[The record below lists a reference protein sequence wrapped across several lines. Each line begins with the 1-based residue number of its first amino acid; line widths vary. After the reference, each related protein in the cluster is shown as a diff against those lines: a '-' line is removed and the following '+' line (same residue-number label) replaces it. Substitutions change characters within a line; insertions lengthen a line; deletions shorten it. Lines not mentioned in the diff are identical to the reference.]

1 MHTTAHTPIEYLER
15 SARLFPNKTAVI
27 DEFGTC
33 TYNELLER
41 SRAIAQGLL
50 AADAQ
55 SNASGNP
62 ETCAAGSVNAP
73 APQPVVVFMEKRID
87 MLASFLGALMAGR
100 FYVPVDPSVPAERA
114 RNVYATLANGMPGE
128 NGPVVIANT
137 DTITAARAIF
147 PEGRVALVDDLLQH
161 TVDSAALENVA
172 RSLVS
177 SNPAYVLFTSG
188 STGMPKGVAVSH
200 RSICGFVDAFVEAF
214 DIRDDD
220 VIGNQAP
227 FDFDVSVKDIYGAL
241 ATGATIV
248 LLPRRL
254 FSAPAQLVDALRE
267 HKVTVMTWAVAALCL
282 VSSLHGLDHAPLPS
296 VRLVL
301 FSGEVMPRKHLA
313 RWLEHLPEVT
323 FANLY
328 GPTEITCN
336 CLYHIVDRSRAYLDG
351 LPLGEP
357 LGDRRILVLDEG
369 MQPVSEPG
377 QVGELYVGGPNI
389 ALGYY
394 ADPAR
399 TEGAFMP
406 NPIPGAL
413 PETAYRTGDLVRIG
427 EGGEL
432 FFSGRAD
439 NQIKHQGHRI
449 ELEEIDAA
457 FERCPGVER
466 CRCAYN
472 ERFKR
477 IHAFFEGSA
486 EIDELRR
493 AVSSMLPGPMV
504 PASIERVE
512 RMPLTKNGKVDRRAL
527 LNA

>member
-15 SARLFPNKTAVI
+15 SARLFPSKTAVI

-33 TYNELLER
+33 TYAELLER

-50 AADAQ
+50 AADAR
-55 SNASGNP
+55 SSASGNP
-62 ETCAAGSVNAP
+62 EIRTAGSVNAP
-73 APQPVVVFMEKRID
+73 APQPAVVFMEKRID
-87 MLASFLGALMAGR
+87 MLASFLGALMAGC

-114 RNVYATLANGMPGE
+114 RNVYATLANGKPSE
-128 NGPVVIANT
+128 NGPIVIANA

-200 RSICGFVDAFVEAF
+200 RSICGFIDAFVEAF
-214 DIRDDD
+214 GIRDDD

-254 FSAPAQLVDALRE
+254 FSAPCAAGRCPSRAQGHGHDLGGGRALPRE
-267 HKVTVMTWAVAALCL
+267 QPSRPSYAPVAERAALL
-282 VSSLHGLDHAPLPS
+282 
-296 VRLVL
+296 L

-313 RWLEHLPEVT
+313 RWLEHLPEAT

-357 LGDRRILVLDEG
+357 LGDRSILVLDEG

-413 PETAYRTGDLVRIG
+413 PETVYRTGDLVRIG

-439 NQIKHQGHRI
+439 NQISIRATASSWKRSTPPSS
-449 ELEEIDAA
+449 DA
-457 FERCPGVER
+457 P
-466 CRCAYN
+466 
-472 ERFKR
+472 
-477 IHAFFEGSA
+477 
-486 EIDELRR
+486 
-493 AVSSMLPGPMV
+493 VSSAAVAPTTS
-504 PASIERVE
+504 AS
-512 RMPLTKNGKVDRRAL
+512 
-527 LNA
+527 NASMRSSKARPKSMSSAAP